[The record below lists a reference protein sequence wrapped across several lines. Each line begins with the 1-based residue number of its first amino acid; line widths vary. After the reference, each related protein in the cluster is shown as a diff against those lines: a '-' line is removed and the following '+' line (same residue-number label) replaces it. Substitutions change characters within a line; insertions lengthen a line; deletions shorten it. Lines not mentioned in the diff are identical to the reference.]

1 MPSQYIPPPST
12 DEVWPPLEE
21 AAPHKSTWDRFSRKF
36 IEEPLVPIG
45 ILATC
50 IALGGATSALQK
62 GNRTQFN
69 KFLRYRVA
77 AQGVTVVA
85 ALGGS
90 VFYQQ
95 ERKALREQEKEA
107 RDAKLNAALAEDIP
121 ALAEVK
127 V

>member
-12 DEVWPPLEE
+12 DEVWPPLED
-21 AAPHKSTWDRFSRKF
+21 APVRRSTWDRFSRKF
-36 IEEPLVPIG
+36 IEEPFVPIGSSRPRSRAARAIADLPSCAG

-85 ALGGS
+85 ALGES
-90 VFYQQ
+90 PS
-95 ERKALREQEKEA
+95 EA
-107 RDAKLNAALAEDIP
+107 PRSRDLAR
-121 ALAEVK
+121 LL
-127 V
+127 